1 MSEYT
6 AFIGRHDR
14 GVEVKRCYAMAY
26 RAFIVRKEHASQCEA
41 LIRFLEPHVDTLFAQ
56 VQAQVQAA
64 AQLEPGLGVIS

>member
-1 MSEYT
+1 
-6 AFIGRHDR
+6 
-14 GVEVKRCYAMAY
+14 MAY